1 MHGLHPLPVS
11 TRIPMGVIGLIGLL
25 FWAGLI
31 IGPVIAFVAAIVPAG
46 IKK

>member
-11 TRIPMGVIGLIGLL
+11 ARIPVGVIGLLSFL

-31 IGPVIAFVAAIVPAG
+31 IGPVIAFVTAIVPAG